1 MLGQRKLHYSLNF
14 ILPCP
19 IYSVYF
25 YNTSQLYLVLLCK
38 FELTCRFL
46 TLCVYSLLQQK
57 WKSYGIPLCMYLFA
71 FNLEQKYKSSNLNKF
86 LRVSKFCFVRS
97 LQCLSVFMQ
106 FDLADYKDILVALW
120 IPSWY
125 HSSCLQLPLWT
136 KWEKPSQSC
145 WNVHVHPNPG
155 MAAPHY
161 ILSTIAFILVLK
173 VSYQYKII
181 NDSTFMLIIVWGLS
195 NIIFNPHTL
204 NFHP

>member
-1 MLGQRKLHYSLNF
+1 
-14 ILPCP
+14 
-19 IYSVYF
+19 
-25 YNTSQLYLVLLCK
+25 
-38 FELTCRFL
+38 
-46 TLCVYSLLQQK
+46 
-57 WKSYGIPLCMYLFA
+57 MYLFA
-71 FNLEQKYKSSNLNKF
+71 FNLEQKYKASNLNKF

-106 FDLADYKDILVALW
+106 FELADYKDILVALW
-120 IPSWY
+120 IPSWC

-161 ILSTIAFILVLK
+161 TLSTIAFILVLK

-181 NDSTFMLIIVWGLS
+181 NDSTFMLINTVKVSFTIYTK
-195 NIIFNPHTL
+195 NIGMNY
-204 NFHP
+204 